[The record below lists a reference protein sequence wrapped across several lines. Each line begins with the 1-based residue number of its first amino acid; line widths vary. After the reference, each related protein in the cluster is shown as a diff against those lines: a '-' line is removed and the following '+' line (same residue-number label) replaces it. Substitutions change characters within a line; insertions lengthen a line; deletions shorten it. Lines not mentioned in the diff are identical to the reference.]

1 MEVQHMNTGV
11 SYLWHNDKDI
21 NQGMSQ
27 VLLPNL
33 CHCKNMQLKILIIEL
48 LWIIIAATTM

>member
-21 NQGMSQ
+21 NQEMSQ